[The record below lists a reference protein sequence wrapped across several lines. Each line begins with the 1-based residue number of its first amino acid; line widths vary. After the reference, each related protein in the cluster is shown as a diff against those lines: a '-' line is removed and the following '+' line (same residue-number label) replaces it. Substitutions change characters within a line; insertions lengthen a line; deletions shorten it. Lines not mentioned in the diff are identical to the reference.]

1 MGDKR
6 SMPRFVVKAGKGKKT
21 GKPYYSVSFTLGD
34 FTSDP
39 IFVDKIHYD
48 YLKAQI
54 GDAAHEDF
62 KQGNDDDEPLD
73 DLDD

>member
-1 MGDKR
+1 
-6 SMPRFVVKAGKGKKT
+6 MPRFVLKSGTGKKSQ
-21 GKPYYSVSFTLGD
+21 KPYYSVSFTFGD

-48 YLKAQI
+48 YLKDVI
-54 GDAAHEDF
+54 GEAAHEDF
-62 KQGNDDDEPLD
+62 KQGGKDDEPLD